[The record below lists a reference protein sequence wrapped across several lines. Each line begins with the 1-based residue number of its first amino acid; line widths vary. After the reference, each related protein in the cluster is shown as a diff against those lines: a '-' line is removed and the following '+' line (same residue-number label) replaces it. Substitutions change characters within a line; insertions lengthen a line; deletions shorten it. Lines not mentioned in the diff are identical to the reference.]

1 MDLYNVIISPKALS
15 QLDSYIDYIQST
27 LLNYQAAYNVW
38 QDAMETQDTLAA
50 TAGSLNLCSHPQL
63 QQLGYH
69 CITFRRHK
77 YIMLYRLDG
86 KNAYVDAIYH
96 QLQDYENLF
105 AKELPNRQ

>member
-15 QLDSYIDYIQST
+15 QLESYINYIQYT
-27 LLNYQAAYNVW
+27 LLNVHAAYNVW
-38 QDAMETQDTLAA
+38 QDAMETRDTLASV
-50 TAGSLNLCSHPQL
+50 AGSLNLCSHSQL

-69 CITFRRHK
+69 CATFRRHK

-86 KNAYVDAIYH
+86 KTAYVDAIYH

-105 AKELPNRQ
+105 VKELSEQQ